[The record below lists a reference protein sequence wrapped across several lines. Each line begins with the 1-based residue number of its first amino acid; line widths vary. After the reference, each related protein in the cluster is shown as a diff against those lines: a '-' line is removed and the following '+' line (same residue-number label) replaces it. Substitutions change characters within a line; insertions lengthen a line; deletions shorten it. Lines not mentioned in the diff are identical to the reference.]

1 MSRHTNTVGEYL
13 KELRETKKEKPAQV
27 KDALEI
33 YIDLW
38 ESAIENKT
46 IVRDDAIDEA
56 LVKLDAKGGLYQA
69 ASG

>member
-1 MSRHTNTVGEYL
+1 LSRHTNTVGEYL

>member
-1 MSRHTNTVGEYL
+1 LPPHTKTVGEYL

-38 ESAIENKT
+38 ESAIEKKT
-46 IVRDDAIDEA
+46 IVREDPIDDALA
-56 LVKLDAKGGLYQA
+56 KLDAKGGLYLA